1 MGMLSSKIIAT
12 LYGIPLQ
19 LLPTWLLLFV
29 RNNRRRTSTPAL
41 SRISKLPKMAEA
53 AWASTRVMMG
63 RENPKEHTNK
73 THRHDTGGG
82 TACNDRGDM
91 LP

>member
-29 RNNRRRTSTPAL
+29 RNNRRRTGTCAQSDL
-41 SRISKLPKMAEA
+41 KVAEN
-53 AWASTRVMMG
+53 G
-63 RENPKEHTNK
+63 R
-73 THRHDTGGG
+73 GGLG
-82 TACNDRGDM
+82 IN
-91 LP
+91 